1 MYLACER
8 SGQYRATKKLKHD
21 GNNTSRITGTKK
33 CGCPF
38 DIRAHRFI
46 THDEWALTVVCG
58 LHNHP
63 PAEHLEGHSYARRL
77 SKDKKE
83 LLMDMS
89 KSMVR
94 PKEILV
100 TLKQRDALNISTLK
114 TIYNVRYRNRV
125 VQRAGRSQIQHLLGE
140 LAKYNYIERHR
151 FEESTMTYKK
161 IDNYA
166 WVLATLC
173 DVMDGFVVPT
183 IIVTDRELAL
193 MNAIHKIFPSGRH
206 LLCRWHISKNV
217 LTKCKKM
224 FETQQKWEK
233 FNHEWNSVVY
243 SSSEIQYEERL
254 KSLLKEFS
262 SYPDAV
268 KYVMDTWLV
277 PYKEKFVAAW
287 TDTWLRV
294 HMQNLKDNWVHVKS
308 HFRELQGNVSISALE
323 YLHVESK
330 RANSIGIDVEA
341 CGCVLRYTHGL
352 PCAHKIADY
361 IRQDCPI
368 PLATIHSQ
376 WRQLHISICKKK
388 EETEVSCHA
397 EVELFVN
404 KFNESDRT
412 MQLELLKKLKEIVYP
427 GRTFLVEPKIN
438 VSTRRDP
445 CAFELVQS
453 GHDSFSPRD
462 TQITTLASTLETKK
476 KRHVKRKEKENA
488 KGKVYITRTV
498 EPGAYVDAFSSRLK
512 PYIKFVKDV
521 AADGNCGFKAIAA
534 SIGHTEDDWAQVRHD
549 LLGELHTHKEEYITL
564 YGSYERFEELTSILS
579 YFEDSPG
586 YSHWMTMPDMGHL
599 VASCYNLVL
608 YHLSLQQCLTF
619 LPLKTVPVP
628 QLDRREIAI
637 GFVNGNHFVWVLL
650 QPGHRVPP
658 IATNWRK
665 YRHPCTVNW
674 DDAYVRCIQHFK
686 DIIYDNVA
694 TRETFDV
701 VNVT

>member
-1 MYLACER
+1 
-8 SGQYRATKKLKHD
+8 
-21 GNNTSRITGTKK
+21 
-33 CGCPF
+33 
-38 DIRAHRFI
+38 
-46 THDEWALTVVCG
+46 
-58 LHNHP
+58 
-63 PAEHLEGHSYARRL
+63 
-77 SKDKKE
+77 
-83 LLMDMS
+83 MDC
-89 KSMVR
+89 
-94 PKEILV
+94 
-100 TLKQRDALNISTLK
+100 TYK
-114 TIYNVRYRNRV
+114 TNRYRLPLLEIV
-125 VQRAGRSQIQHLLGE
+125 GVTSTEMTFSVAFAYLQYKRA
-140 LAKYNYIERHR
+140 
-151 FEESTMTYKK
+151 
-161 IDNYA
+161 DNYA
-166 WVLATLC
+166 WVLATLR

-183 IIVTDRELAL
+183 VIVTDRELAL
-193 MNAIHKIFPSGRH
+193 MNAIQKIFPSGKH
-206 LLCRWHISKNV
+206 LLCHWHISKNV

-277 PYKEKFVAAW
+277 PYKDKFVAAW
-287 TDTWLRV
+287 TDTCMHCGNVTTNRAESA
-294 HMQNLKDNWVHVKS
+294 HAKLKRQLGSCQVSFQASFEKIHSLLELQHTDIKASFEKS
-308 HFRELQGNVSISALE
+308 LTVVQHQFKPSQFRELRGNVSISALE
-323 YLHVESK
+323 YLLVESK

-341 CGCVLRYTHGL
+341 CGCVLRHTHGL
-352 PCAHKIADY
+352 PCAHEIADY
-361 IRQDCPI
+361 IRQDRPI

-376 WRQLHISICKKK
+376 WRQLHISICKKE
-388 EETEVSCHA
+388 EETEVTCHA
-397 EVELFVN
+397 EVELFLN

-427 GRTFLVEPKIN
+427 ESTFLVEPEVKPKTRPRDHKKIN

-462 TQITTLASTLETKK
+462 TQITTLASTLQTKK
-476 KRHVKRKEKENA
+476 KR
-488 KGKVYITRTV
+488 
-498 EPGAYVDAFSSRLK
+498 P
-512 PYIKFVKDV
+512 FVKDV

-534 SIGHTEDDWAQVRHD
+534 SIGHTEDDWAQVRRD

-579 YFEDSPG
+579 YFEDNPG

-619 LPLKTVPVP
+619 LPLRTVPVP

-637 GFVNGNHFVWVLL
+637 GFVNGNHFVQVLL
-650 QPGHRVPP
+650 QPGHPVPP

-665 YRHPCTVNW
+665 YRHPCAVDW
-674 DDAYVRCIQHFK
+674 DDAYVRRIQHFK
-686 DIIYDNVA
+686 DIIHDNVA

-701 VNVT
+701 VDVA

>member
-1 MYLACER
+1 MDCTYKTNC
-8 SGQYRATKKLKHD
+8 YRL
-21 GNNTSRITGTKK
+21 
-33 CGCPF
+33 P
-38 DIRAHRFI
+38 
-46 THDEWALTVVCG
+46 L
-58 LHNHP
+58 
-63 PAEHLEGHSYARRL
+63 LEIVG
-77 SKDKKE
+77 
-83 LLMDMS
+83 
-89 KSMVR
+89 
-94 PKEILV
+94 V
-100 TLKQRDALNISTLK
+100 TLTEMTFSVAFAYLQ
-114 TIYNVRYRNRV
+114 YERV
-125 VQRAGRSQIQHLLGE
+125 
-140 LAKYNYIERHR
+140 
-151 FEESTMTYKK
+151 
-161 IDNYA
+161 DNYA
-166 WVLATLC
+166 WVLATLR

-183 IIVTDRELAL
+183 VIVTDRELAL
-193 MNAIHKIFPSGRH
+193 MNAIQKIFPSARH

-277 PYKEKFVAAW
+277 PYKDKFVAAW
-287 TDTWLRV
+287 TDTCMYCGNVTTNRAESA
-294 HMQNLKDNWVHVKS
+294 HAELKRQLGSCQVSFQASFEKIHSLLELQHTDIKASFEKS
-308 HFRELQGNVSISALE
+308 LTVVQHQFKPSQFRELRGNVSISALE
-323 YLHVESK
+323 YLLVESK

-341 CGCVLRYTHGL
+341 CGCVLRHTHGL
-352 PCAHKIADY
+352 PCAHEIADY
-361 IRQDCPI
+361 IRQDRPI

-376 WRQLHISICKKK
+376 WRQLQISICKKE
-388 EETEVSCHA
+388 EETEVTCHA

-412 MQLELLKKLKEIVYP
+412 MRLELLKKLKEIVYP
-427 GRTFLVEPKIN
+427 GSTFLVEPEVKPKTRPRDHKKIN
-438 VSTRRDP
+438 VSTCRDP

-462 TQITTLASTLETKK
+462 TEITTLASTLKTKK
-476 KRHVKRKEKENA
+476 MRPIKGKEKVNP
-488 KGKVYITRTV
+488 KGKACITRTV
-498 EPGAYVDAFSSRLK
+498 KPGAYVDAFPVGLK
-512 PYIKFVKDV
+512 PYIKFIKDV
-521 AADGNCGFKAIAA
+521 VADGNCGFRAIAA
-534 SIGHTEDDWAQVRHD
+534 SIGHTEDDWAQVRRD

-608 YHLSLQQCLTF
+608 YHLSLHQCLTF
-619 LPLKTVPVP
+619 LPLRTVPIP

-637 GFVNGNHFVWVLL
+637 GFVNGNHFV
-650 QPGHRVPP
+650 QPGHPVPP

-665 YRHPCTVNW
+665 YRHPCAVDWN
-674 DDAYVRCIQHFK
+674 DAYVRRIQHFK
-686 DIIYDNVA
+686 DIIHDNVA

-701 VNVT
+701 VDVV

>member
-1 MYLACER
+1 
-8 SGQYRATKKLKHD
+8 
-21 GNNTSRITGTKK
+21 
-33 CGCPF
+33 
-38 DIRAHRFI
+38 
-46 THDEWALTVVCG
+46 
-58 LHNHP
+58 
-63 PAEHLEGHSYARRL
+63 
-77 SKDKKE
+77 
-83 LLMDMS
+83 MDC
-89 KSMVR
+89 
-94 PKEILV
+94 
-100 TLKQRDALNISTLK
+100 TYK
-114 TIYNVRYRNRV
+114 TNRYRLPLLEIVGVTSTEMTFSVAFAYLQYERV
-125 VQRAGRSQIQHLLGE
+125 
-140 LAKYNYIERHR
+140 
-151 FEESTMTYKK
+151 
-161 IDNYA
+161 DNYA
-166 WVLATLC
+166 WVLATLR

-183 IIVTDRELAL
+183 VIVTDRELAL
-193 MNAIHKIFPSGRH
+193 MNAIQKIFPSARH

-268 KYVMDTWLV
+268 KYVMDTWAESAHAKLKRQLGSCQV
-277 PYKEKFVAAW
+277 SFQASFEKIHSLLELQH
-287 TDTWLRV
+287 TDI
-294 HMQNLKDNWVHVKS
+294 KASFEKS
-308 HFRELQGNVSISALE
+308 LTVVQHQFKPSQFRELRGNVSISALE
-323 YLHVESK
+323 YLLVESK

-341 CGCVLRYTHGL
+341 CGCVLRHTHGL
-352 PCAHKIADY
+352 PCAHEIANY
-361 IRQDCPI
+361 IRQDRPM

-376 WRQLHISICKKK
+376 LRQLHISICKKEK
-388 EETEVSCHA
+388 ETEVTCHA

-412 MQLELLKKLKEIVYP
+412 MRLELLKKLKEIVYP
-427 GRTFLVEPKIN
+427 GSTFLVEPEVKPKTRPRDHKKIN

-462 TQITTLASTLETKK
+462 TQITTLASTLQTKK
-476 KRHVKRKEKENA
+476 KRPVKGKEKVNP
-488 KGKVYITRTV
+488 KGKAYITRTV
-498 EPGAYVDAFSSRLK
+498 KPGAYVDAFPAGLK

-521 AADGNCGFKAIAA
+521 AADGNCGFRAIAA
-534 SIGHTEDDWAQVRHD
+534 SIGHTEDDWAQVRRN

-599 VASCYNLVL
+599 VASCYNLML

-619 LPLKTVPVP
+619 LPLRTVPIP

-637 GFVNGNHFVWVLL
+637 GFVNGNHFVQVLL
-650 QPGHRVPP
+650 QPGHLVPP
-658 IATNWRK
+658 IATN
-665 YRHPCTVNW
+665 
-674 DDAYVRCIQHFK
+674 
-686 DIIYDNVA
+686 
-694 TRETFDV
+694 
-701 VNVT
+701 